1 MPVGFDG
8 LFEPR
13 RVERRSGDG
22 ILGLADFDDVT
33 AGMKTT
39 GIRESQYHLIQGDV
53 LQTVPKNLPP
63 SLAVCRIDTDWYE
76 STAHIIENCWDLIVP
91 GGVLIL
97 DDYDMWTG
105 ARKAVDDFF
114 ESRGLK
120 PLMIR
125 PEVGRIIIKSKGNV

>member
-1 MPVGFDG
+1 
-8 LFEPR
+8 
-13 RVERRSGDG
+13 
-22 ILGLADFDDVT
+22 
-33 AGMKTT
+33 
-39 GIRESQYHLIQGDV
+39 
-53 LQTVPKNLPP
+53 
-63 SLAVCRIDTDWYE
+63 
-76 STAHIIENCWDLIVP
+76 LIVP

-114 ESRGLK
+114 ESRELK